1 MVDNPILKIL
11 LSHFALLY
19 GMAVGLRNWFYRKNL
34 LKSFDFDIPVIS
46 VGNLSVG
53 GAGKTPHT
61 EYLIRLL
68 KDYVDVAALSR
79 GYGRKT
85 RGFLVVHSRNNANQV
100 GDEPLQF
107 ARKFPDIVV
116 AVGENRAFA
125 ISELLMHQPNTQVVL
140 LDDAFQHRAVRPGL
154 NILLT
159 EYDRPFTR
167 DCLLP
172 VGRLREWKSGYKR
185 ADIIVVT
192 KCPESI
198 PEEER
203 SRLSR
208 EINPLPGQKVFFSKY
223 SYQQPYF
230 LFNPSYRLKLDE
242 ELDVL
247 LICAIARTDYLLEY
261 VEPRVGEVR
270 LLEYEDHHTF
280 TTFDLSNLSS
290 RFKRMDSPRKIILTT
305 EKDAMRLELH
315 RAWLMENR
323 LPVFVLP
330 VEVSFLFGEKQAF
343 DQAVQN
349 FLLEFKV

>member
-1 MVDNPILKIL
+1 MVDNPLLKIL
-11 LSHFALLY
+11 LAPFALLY
-19 GMAVGLRNWFYRKNL
+19 GIMVGLRNWFYQKNL

-61 EYLIRLL
+61 EYLIRIL
-68 KDYVDVAALSR
+68 KDYIDVATLSR

-85 RGFLVVHSRNNANQV
+85 KGFLIVHSRNNADQV

-107 ARKFPDIVV
+107 SRKFPDIVV
-116 AVGENRAFA
+116 AVGESRAFA
-125 ISELLMHQPNTQVVL
+125 ISELLMHYPKTQAVL

-167 DCLLP
+167 DHLMP
-172 VGRLREWKSGYKR
+172 VGRLREWRSGYRR

-192 KCPESI
+192 KCPEVVS
-198 PEEER
+198 EEEKNG
-203 SRLSR
+203 LIQA
-208 EINPLPGQKVFFSKY
+208 INPLPEQKVFFSKY
-223 SYQQPYF
+223 SYQNPYF
-230 LFNPSYRLKLDE
+230 LFKPSYRIALDE

-247 LICAIARTDYLLEY
+247 LICAIARTDYLLEF
-261 VEPRVGEVR
+261 VEPRVGAVR
-270 LLEYEDHHTF
+270 LLEYEDHHKF
-280 TTFDLSNLSS
+280 SKFDLSNLSS
-290 RFKRMDSPRKIILTT
+290 RFKRMDSRKKIILTT

-315 RAWLMENR
+315 RAWLMENQ

-330 VEVSFLFGEKQAF
+330 VEVNFLFGEKRAF